1 MLLSRSQFDDKL
13 EGGRLNIAFIG
24 MSNIGKS
31 YLSKHIEEHNGFA
44 RIDVDKQ
51 IQIELGL
58 TSMSAIADWL
68 GHPYDTQYQTN
79 ARAYLKHEGIISLN
93 ETTEGGNTVLDTTGS
108 VIHLAKTTQNKIKAR
123 YLVVYLKASE
133 DDLVMLKERYFR
145 HPKPTIWPQ
154 QFIAKMDDST
164 SASGKNA
171 LMHLFPN
178 LLAYRA
184 GLYENM
190 SDIIIPAQNFHG
202 KLTNNEGILAK
213 IRSAL
218 TP

>member
-1 MLLSRSQFDDKL
+1 MLLTRPQFDNRL
-13 EGGRLNIAFIG
+13 ESKRLNIAFIG

-31 YLSKHIEEHNGFA
+31 YLSKQLETQNEFS

-51 IQIELGL
+51 IQTALGL
-58 TSMSAIADWL
+58 TSMNAIADWL

-79 ARAYLKHEGIISLN
+79 ARTYLKHEGVISSK

-108 VIHLAKTTQNKIKAR
+108 VIHLAKTTQHKIKAR
-123 YLVVYLKASE
+123 YLVVYLKASD
-133 DDLVMLKERYFR
+133 DDLIMLKERYFR

-154 QFIAKMDDST
+154 QFIAEMSDST

-171 LMHLFPN
+171 LMHLFPD

-184 GLYENM
+184 GLYENL
-190 SDIIIPAQNFHG
+190 SDIIIPAQKFHG
-202 KLTNNEGILAK
+202 NVANNDGVLAK